1 MVQTESCSQT
11 SPHSSFLDVYIKHG
25 LACIIIEE
33 RNIKLISQTLFTFK
47 TQASDIKKKMEW
59 KKCYLDVILVP
70 LGFLISI
77 GYHFWLWY
85 TVRTHPHTTIIG
97 INASGRRNWV
107 AAMMKVYILI
117 LFYIWNLASKVRF

>member
-1 MVQTESCSQT
+1 
-11 SPHSSFLDVYIKHG
+11 
-25 LACIIIEE
+25 
-33 RNIKLISQTLFTFK
+33 
-47 TQASDIKKKMEW
+47 MEW

-107 AAMMKVYILI
+107 AAMMKDNDKKNILAVQS
-117 LFYIWNLASKVRF
+117 LRKLQSWVRPLMATTTSVLLCSGLAAIISSTYSVKKAT